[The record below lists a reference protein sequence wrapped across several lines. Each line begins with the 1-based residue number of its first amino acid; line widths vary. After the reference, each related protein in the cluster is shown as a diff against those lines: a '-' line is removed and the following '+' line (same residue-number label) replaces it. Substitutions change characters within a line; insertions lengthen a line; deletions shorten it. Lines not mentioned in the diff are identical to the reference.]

1 MKTIKYLRNK
11 GIRFKILHLKEVPK
25 TAQDVER
32 IYGCSL
38 HQILKTIVFVGEKAP
53 VIVVL
58 PGDKKVNINK
68 LKEITK
74 QDYIKVAKPEEV
86 VSITGFNIGG
96 VSPFVQNSDIKKI
109 IDASVFKIKV
119 VNIGSGKDDVGIE
132 LNSMDLKK
140 IWDGIIADTLD

>member
-1 MKTIKYLRNK
+1 MKTIEYLRDNRIK
-11 GIRFKILHLKEVPK
+11 FKILHLKEVPK

-38 HQILKTIVFVGEKAP
+38 HQVLKTIVFVGEKAP

-74 QDYIKVAKPEEV
+74 QDPIKVAKPEEV
-86 VSITGFNIGG
+86 VGITGFSIGG
-96 VSPFVQNSDIKKI
+96 VSPFVQNLDIKKI

-119 VNIGSGKDDVGIE
+119 VNIGSGKADIGIE
-132 LNSMDLKK
+132 LNSIDLKK
-140 IWDGIIADTLD
+140 IWDGEIADIIE